1 MLSANGTFCLYR
13 LQTVRGVENPSS
25 KWSVFYRIARWL
37 WVRRMGLINPIHS
50 LYLFTMIVFL
60 NGVFER
66 MSPAVVWMNVKDTG
80 YEVNISLNTFASI
93 QHMKEGRLYTHLQI
107 KEDAHTLFGF
117 VEKSEREIFKM
128 LLSVS
133 GIGAS
138 IARTMLSSLDP
149 KQITNA
155 IASGDVI
162 TVQSIKG
169 IGSKTAQRVILDLK
183 DKVLKLYDLDE
194 VSMFQNNTNRDEAL
208 SALEVLGFVRKASEK
223 LVEKIIKESPDSS
236 VEYIIKQAL
245 KNL

>member
-1 MLSANGTFCLYR
+1 MIEH
-13 LQTVRGVENPSS
+13 LQGKLVEKTPTQVIIDCGGV
-25 KWSVFYRIARWL
+25 
-37 WVRRMGLINPIHS
+37 
-50 LYLFTMIVFL
+50 
-60 NGVFER
+60 
-66 MSPAVVWMNVKDTG
+66 G
-80 YEVNISLNTFASI
+80 YQVNISLHTYSLLPNADFI
-93 QHMKEGRLYTHLQI
+93 KLFTHLQI

-117 VEKSEREIFKM
+117 MEKSEREIFKL

-155 IASGDVI
+155 IASGDVVTI
-162 TVQSIKG
+162 QSIKG

-183 DKVLKLYDLDE
+183 EKVLKLYDLDE
-194 VSMFQNNTNRDEAL
+194 VSMSQSNTNRDEAL

-223 LVEKIIKESPDSS
+223 VIEKIVKEDPEAS
-236 VEYIIKQAL
+236 VETIIKKAL